1 MGQQSQ
7 EGQLGF
13 RTQAVKGTFLDPGAV
28 HATYPHAGHFMK
40 TRGGSM
46 GGDRELIIPD
56 PEIGGNRDI
65 PDGVQGPIAYSGD
78 FESYLRFDAIGTLLK
93 GALGSVVSTPTGTDF
108 DDDLTGS
115 HVITPIDV
123 ASSLPWL
130 SVEEAVAA
138 AWEVFNYTDVRVNT
152 LHLEVDPDGYVMF
165 DAGLLGIT
173 ATSDETR
180 TASAVFDNSPLVVGS
195 NVVVSWGGSPIAAK
209 SFVWDFDNG
218 MEDDD
223 FSLGSNTLTDLT
235 PKRRT
240 ITSGFSIRDDD
251 AATYWKESV
260 WGSAAASAP
269 VGGASV
275 KRALSVA
282 ITAATNIGNTATP
295 YSLTLSFPVASL
307 LPAKVDPSGDDV
319 IENQY
324 DIQVFRPN
332 PATPAMTATLV
343 NGYGVIL

>member
-1 MGQQSQ
+1 MGEQSQ

-13 RTQAVKGTFLDPGAV
+13 RTQAAKGTYDDPGAA
-28 HATYPHAGHFMK
+28 HGTYPHSGHFMK

-65 PDGVQGPIAYSGD
+65 PDAIQGPIAYSGD
-78 FESYLRFDAIGTLLK
+78 FESYMRFNALGTLLTA
-93 GALGSVVSTPTGTDF
+93 GLGTVDSTPTGTVF
-108 DDDLTGS
+108 GTDLGGS
-115 HVITPIDV
+115 HVITPTDV
-123 ASSLPWL
+123 AADLPWL

-165 DAGLLGIT
+165 DAGLIGIT

-180 TASAVFDNSPLVVGS
+180 TAAAVFDTSPLVVGS
-195 NVVVSWGGSPIAAK
+195 NVVVSWGGSPITAK
-209 SFVWDFDNG
+209 SWSWDLDNG
-218 MEDDD
+218 IEDDD
-223 FSLGSNTLTDLT
+223 FALGSISLQDAT
-235 PKRRT
+235 PKRRS
-240 ITSGFSIRDDD
+240 ITSGFSIRDSD

-269 VGGASV
+269 VAGSSV
-275 KRALSVA
+275 KRALSVV
-282 ITAATNIGNTATP
+282 ITAATNNPAGDP
-295 YSLTLSFPVASL
+295 YSLTLDFPVASL

-324 DIQVFRPN
+324 DIQIFRPD
-332 PATPAMTATLV
+332 PAVKAMTATLV
-343 NGYGVIL
+343 NAYGEIL